1 MDLKLMS
8 TIRWLDGSQQRDLP
22 VEKMDFLSHSKRRE
36 IFIRAPRAS
45 EGETKEKRRRRGR
58 RRRVEGEGKRRVRR
72 RA

>member
-45 EGETKEKRRRRGR
+45 EGETEEERG
-58 RRRVEGEGKRRVRR
+58 RRRVEGEGKTRVRR
-72 RA
+72 KA